1 MTGRKMPFSG
11 YQDSSVGS
19 RRGFPENIR
28 PRTPKCYRR
37 CCLVVPIRLRITL
50 APLIERWFYK
60 IAPIARKSLWKAARG
75 TLARFGSTARRAIDQ
90 PLYTMLSELVGHDD
104 GALLRSF
111 AMIMWRGMKRDAAAS
126 RASLFPVLFT
136 DVILGTKLQSANSA
150 RRIAGVLDMAV
161 TTGSWGSPILHRFKS
176 AMKLGGSHPPTNA
189 PMEGQSFTTLSIE
202 KLQRGLEN
210 SWKQLEKADKSKL
223 FAVPVTN
230 LIVFSRD
237 LSY

>member
-1 MTGRKMPFSG
+1 M
-11 YQDSSVGS
+11 
-19 RRGFPENIR
+19 
-28 PRTPKCYRR
+28 
-37 CCLVVPIRLRITL
+37 

-136 DVILGTKLQSANSA
+136 DVILGTKLQSTNSA

-161 TTGSWGSPILHRFKS
+161 TTGSYPAFACPFCKHPRFWL
-176 AMKLGGSHPPTNA
+176 A
-189 PMEGQSFTTLSIE
+189 IC
-202 KLQRGLEN
+202 
-210 SWKQLEKADKSKL
+210 W
-223 FAVPVTN
+223 PVLVETYSY
-230 LIVFSRD
+230 VSRRK
-237 LSY
+237 